1 MTAQEKALSD
11 AIILICDLHKQRGG
25 PPLRDIVWE
34 CKVDAHWTVWING
47 CLTAQRAGNMEE
59 LRRGDAYVEF
69 NGWPAGSFSMLP
81 NQNSDVVFAAG
92 AIANLKTFRLAL
104 QAALDR
110 ERGATA

>member
-34 CKVDAHWTVWING
+34 CKVDEHWTVWINSHR
-47 CLTAQRAGNMEE
+47 TAQPIHDMPGVQP
-59 LRRGDAYVEF
+59 GDAYVEF
-69 NGWPAGSFSMLP
+69 NGFPAGSFSMLTR
-81 NQNSDVVFAAG
+81 NEDVVFAAG